1 MTSVA
6 PHAKPKK
13 VAVLIFNLGGPA
25 GQADVRDFL
34 YNLFSDPY
42 IIGLPWGLRQGVAA
56 LIANG
61 RARSARANYARMGGG
76 SPILMET
83 RSQAEVLEKQLAAL
97 PGVEARVFIGMR
109 YWHPFM
115 AEAAADIAAW
125 APDEIV
131 VLPLYPQ
138 FSSTTTLT
146 GFDAFKAAYKGP
158 AKVHYVCCY
167 AQNDKF
173 IAAHVDLI
181 RQRLKRLPADN
192 RRILFSAH
200 GLPEKII
207 AKGDPYQEQVERCV
221 TRIMAELGEIDHVI
235 CYQSRVGP
243 MAWIGPS
250 TEEVIHQAAEDGC
263 SILVVPIAFVSEHVE
278 TLVELDGDYGEL
290 AGRLGIMTFE
300 RVPTLRNDMTF
311 VLGLVDEVRKA
322 LQAPEAVTGDN
333 DCAACHK
340 FCPKVRALP

>member
-1 MTSVA
+1 MISVNA
-6 PHAKPKK
+6 VNGPKK

-25 GQADVRDFL
+25 KQADVRDFL

-42 IIGLPWGLRQGVAA
+42 IIGLPWGLRQGLAA
-56 LIANG
+56 VIANS
-61 RARSARANYARMGGG
+61 RAKSARANYARMGGG

-83 RSQAEVLEKQLAAL
+83 RGQAEALEKQLKAL
-97 PGVEARVFIGMR
+97 AGLDARVFIGMR
-109 YWHPFM
+109 YWHPFI
-115 AEAAADIAAW
+115 AEAVAGIEAW

-146 GFDAFKAAYKGP
+146 GFDAFKAAYKGT

-167 AQNDKF
+167 ARNANF
-173 IAAHVDLI
+173 ITAHVKLI
-181 RQRLKRLPADN
+181 RQRLERLPQDN

-207 AKGDPYQEQVERCV
+207 RQGDPYQEQVERCV
-221 TRIMAELGEIDHVI
+221 AAIMAELGEIDHVV

-243 MAWIGPS
+243 MTWIGPS
-250 TEEVIHQAAEDGC
+250 TEAEIHRAAADRRNV
-263 SILVVPIAFVSEHVE
+263 LVVPIAFVSEHVE
-278 TLVELDGDYGEL
+278 TLVELDGDYGDL
-290 AGRLGIMTFE
+290 AERLGIAQFE
-300 RVPTLRNDMTF
+300 RVPALRNDLTF
-311 VLGLVDEVRKA
+311 IQGLVGEVTRALAARK
-322 LQAPEAVTGDN
+322 AVTGDN

-340 FCPKVRALP
+340 FCPKLRA